1 METTVNALD
10 ALRALLE
17 ATPANPVP
25 VDRATLAVAVDELA
39 ALRTSQGSRHWM
51 GDLDDLQ
58 QFVDVVEDG
67 TVTPDDVAVAR
78 EAIRA
83 LHDALAGRAG

>member
-10 ALRALLE
+10 ALRALLDT
-17 ATPANPVP
+17 TPANPVP
-25 VDRATLAVAVDELA
+25 VERATLAVAVHELA
-39 ALRTSQGSRHWM
+39 ARRSDRAWM

-67 TVTPDDVAVAR
+67 TVTPDDIAVAR
-78 EAIRA
+78 DAIRA

>member
-1 METTVNALD
+1 MNTTVNALD
-10 ALRALLE
+10 ALRALLNV
-17 ATPANPVP
+17 TPAGRVL

-39 ALRTSQGSRHWM
+39 ARRINRDWI

-67 TVTPDDVAVAR
+67 AVTPDDIAVAR
-78 EAIRA
+78 EALQA
-83 LHDALAGRAG
+83 LQRELKRG